1 MFSTEPIK
9 IVPEVTEV
17 VSPELPINGRISYG
31 SNDELDLNDWNVG
44 LLLMES
50 NENIDIE
57 ALNSQV

>member
-1 MFSTEPIK
+1 VFSTEPLK

-17 VSPELPINGRISYG
+17 VSPELRINGRISCG
-31 SNDELDLNDWNVG
+31 SNDELDVNDRDAG